1 MPLTKEAKVGL
12 MERNRVHP
20 QDTGSPE
27 VQVAILSER
36 IQYLT
41 GHLRQHRKDFSTQRG
56 LLRMVGRRRRLLDY
70 LKRRQLQRYQEVIQ
84 RLGIRK

>member
-1 MPLTKEAKVGL
+1 MHLTKEAKVGL
-12 MERNRVHP
+12 MERNRMHP
-20 QDTGSPE
+20 QDTGSSE

-36 IQYLT
+36 IQYLA

-56 LLRMVGRRRRLLDY
+56 LLRMVGRRRCLLDY
-70 LKRRQLQRYQEVIQ
+70 LKRRQPQRYQEVIK